1 MKAKDLKNSI
11 LQMAVEGKLVP
22 QDPNDEPASVL
33 LERIREEK
41 QRLIAEGKAKFPKGG
56 ESIIYT
62 GSDGS
67 PYEKRVDAKGSVLSE
82 KCIADEVPFE
92 ELPEGWAWARF
103 QTLCF
108 GSFTGPFGSALHKSD
123 YVAGGIPVVNPANI
137 NEGSIIPTNTISEET
152 SERLSSYTLRAGD
165 FIIGRRGEMGRAAI
179 VSDAE
184 DGWLC
189 GTGCFF
195 AHTSRA
201 IEKLFWKTLFSSL
214 AITNQLKSRAVGTT
228 MKNLNLAILDSL
240 ILPLPP
246 LAEQH
251 RIVEHVSELMP
262 LVEEYGKLEDARE
275 ALDAALPGRLRKSV
289 LQMAVQGKLVP
300 QDPADEPASV
310 LLERIREQR
319 RKMIAEKKMKAPKGG
334 ESVIFRGSDGRR
346 YEKRIDAKGG
356 ESEPICIEDEI
367 LFEIPD
373 SWEWVRL
380 STVLQLSSGLGY
392 KKDNLSVKGEH
403 MVRVLR
409 GGNIGE
415 DDEPL
420 IKDNDVL
427 ISAEFVDDSL
437 LLRDGQIITPA
448 VTSLEN
454 VGKAAIVRNADG
466 ETVCGGFVFYLTP
479 YLKSICH
486 SEYLHRYLA
495 SPGHIAFCKSVV
507 KKSGQAFYNLSK
519 ASLNSA
525 LIAIPPLA
533 EQHRIVERVNELMPL
548 ITNQ

>member
-1 MKAKDLKNSI
+1 M
-11 LQMAVEGKLVP
+11 
-22 QDPNDEPASVL
+22 
-33 LERIREEK
+33 
-41 QRLIAEGKAKFPKGG
+41 
-56 ESIIYT
+56 

-67 PYEKRVDAKGSVLSE
+67 PYEKRVDAKGRVLSE
-82 KCIADEVPFE
+82 KRIADEVLFE
-92 ELPEGWAWARF
+92 KLPEGWAWARF

-246 LAEQH
+246 LTEQR
-251 RIVEHVSELMP
+251 RIVERVSALMP

-275 ALDAALPGRLRKSV
+275 ALDAALPDRLRKSV
-289 LQMAVQGKLVP
+289 LQMAVQGKLAS
-300 QDPADEPASV
+300 QDPTDEPASV

-319 RKMIAEKKMKAPKGG
+319 RKLIAEKKMKAPKGG

-373 SWEWVRL
+373 SWEWARL
-380 STVLQLSSGLGY
+380 ESICDL
-392 KKDNLSVKGEH
+392 
-403 MVRVLR
+403 LR
-409 GGNIGE
+409 GSGIKRADVAADGFPCVRYGELYTTYATSIIDVASYTSKEVFDASKKLEPDEVLITLTGENNIDIGRAVFNASGSVLAFGSDLLALKGRRVRGDYLTLAINSGVVSSQRTEASTGNIIVH
-415 DDEPL
+415 L
-420 IKDNDVL
+420 
-427 ISAEFVDDSL
+427 SA
-437 LLRDGQIITPA
+437 
-448 VTSLEN
+448 
-454 VGKAAIVRNADG
+454 
-466 ETVCGGFVFYLTP
+466 
-479 YLKSICH
+479 
-486 SEYLHRYLA
+486 
-495 SPGHIAFCKSVV
+495 
-507 KKSGQAFYNLSK
+507 SK
-519 ASLNSA
+519 ASRF
-525 LIAIPPLA
+525 LIPLPPLA
-533 EQHRIVERVNELMPL
+533 EQSRIVKQFETLQS
-548 ITNQ
+548 IIA